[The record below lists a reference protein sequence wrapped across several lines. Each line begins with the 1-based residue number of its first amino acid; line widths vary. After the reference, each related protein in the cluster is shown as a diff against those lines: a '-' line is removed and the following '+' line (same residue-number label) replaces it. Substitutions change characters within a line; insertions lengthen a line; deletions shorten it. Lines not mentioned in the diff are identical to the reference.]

1 MWWGQTI
8 TLIKSNMGEYL
19 SDLEVRKNLKKK
31 KNPEAKVIWE
41 KLRIFKTKERHHG
54 KRNKWQRRYLCLK
67 PIKKQLKEMPAN

>member
-31 KNPEAKVIWE
+31 KKPRSKSNM
-41 KLRIFKTKERHHG
+41 RKTSDFQ
-54 KRNKWQRRYLCLK
+54 N
-67 PIKKQLKEMPAN
+67 